1 MHGNDSRVE
10 RVHQLARHG
19 TGTYLWGRRRGR
31 GASEKREKSATT
43 TTTTTTTTKEAPLGD
58 QRRQTC
64 AHLLDLGQP
73 EVEGGVQ
80 PTEELSSPH
89 KIRPPGLVHL
99 VRPDSDTTTTP
110 SFPFLP
116 LALLCRSNASGSG
129 TELTHVCVFSAP
141 FFRTPA
147 PELSSRGSKE
157 KHPTVISPEI
167 SPGNVHM
174 LRGEFILAS

>member
-1 MHGNDSRVE
+1 ME

-43 TTTTTTTTKEAPLGD
+43 TTMTTTKEVPLGD
-58 QRRQTC
+58 QRMQTC

-110 SFPFLP
+110 FLSFPSARSALP
-116 LALLCRSNASGSG
+116 LECLRLWHRTHSLLRLLCALLSYTSPRAVVSRFQKKSIQRLSDLLKN
-129 TELTHVCVFSAP
+129 TKFP
-141 FFRTPA
+141 
-147 PELSSRGSKE
+147 PEMFTYSD
-157 KHPTVISPEI
+157 
-167 SPGNVHM
+167 
-174 LRGEFILAS
+174 RGEFILAS